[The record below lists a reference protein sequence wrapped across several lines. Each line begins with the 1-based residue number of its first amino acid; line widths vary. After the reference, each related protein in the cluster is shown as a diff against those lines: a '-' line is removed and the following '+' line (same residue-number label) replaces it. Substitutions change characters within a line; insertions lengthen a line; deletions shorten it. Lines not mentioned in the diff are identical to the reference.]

1 MERCELESR
10 EKEKNR
16 ERERKKGM
24 PVGFKCNLKDLTT
37 KSTKGASSQWAVWR
51 YMHSS
56 PQQRSSGVYMFQG
69 EHMRS
74 VSANVVCQECSSVT
88 SLCLP
93 FPFFLFPFLIFQVYS
108 MYSWLTLEIRSVKD
122 TLNSLLKYLI
132 QRYHSLSA
140 ACASSKVTGYS
151 SCLMSQILKTPS
163 CPPAANRWGWVG
175 CLSTHSNDTRSPEL
189 HIK

>member
-1 MERCELESR
+1 M
-10 EKEKNR
+10 
-16 ERERKKGM
+16 
-24 PVGFKCNLKDLTT
+24 GFKCNFKDLTI
-37 KSTKGASSQWAVWR
+37 KSTNSAGSQWAVWR

-56 PQQRSSGVYMFQG
+56 PQQGSSGVYMFQA

-74 VSANVVCQECSSVT
+74 VSTNVVCQECSSVA

-93 FPFFLFPFLIFQVYS
+93 FPIFPFPHFQVYS

-122 TLNSLLKYLI
+122 ALNSLLKYLI

-151 SCLMSQILKTPS
+151 SCLMSQILNTPS
-163 CPPAANRWGWVG
+163 CPPAANRWGWVE

-189 HIK
+189 HIE

>member
-1 MERCELESR
+1 MERCKLESR

-24 PVGFKCNLKDLTT
+24 PVGFKCNLKDLTI
-37 KSTKGASSQWAVWR
+37 KSTNSASSQWTVWM

-56 PQQRSSGVYMFQG
+56 PQQWSSEVYMFQA
-69 EHMRS
+69 EHMRR

-93 FPFFLFPFLIFQVYS
+93 FPIFPFLIFHVYS
-108 MYSWLTLEIRSVKD
+108 TYSWLTLEIRSVKD
-122 TLNSLLKYLI
+122 ALNSLLKYLI
-132 QRYHSLSA
+132 HSLSA

-151 SCLMSQILKTPS
+151 SCLMSQILNTPS

-175 CLSTHSNDTRSPEL
+175 CLSKHSNDTRSPEL